1 MNPGVRAIETPDD
14 IVNSNSLHRNRK
26 NLSAP
31 MVEQKTVSSRV

>member
-14 IVNSNSLHRNRK
+14 IVNSNTLHPNGK

-31 MVEQKTVSSRV
+31 MPEQETVSSRI